1 MANNRPIARYIS
13 FFCEYSAFF
22 IAKKKQFDKTNCPN
36 KFYKIQLKTN
46 VAKVFK
52 EYF

>member
-22 IAKKKQFDKTNCPN
+22 IAKKSNSIKRIAQINFILNTIKN
-36 KFYKIQLKTN
+36 
-46 VAKVFK
+46 
-52 EYF
+52 